1 MRKEIPWTKAV
12 LDTFLEESG
21 INYRIELGDEKAIIL
36 EGLLKTRLAGWT
48 ISKQAIKYNISVDTV
63 NKYIREMIETDEVKE
78 RKNMGCSVL
87 LIVGILAPIIGL
99 LIMTGSNDYGTQLY

>member
-63 NKYIREMIETDEVKE
+63 NKYIREIKD
-78 RKNMGCSVL
+78 L
-87 LIVGILAPIIGL
+87 Y
-99 LIMTGSNDYGTQLY
+99 DQTQLLCSELPLRKKSKKELNQQDT

>member
-12 LDTFLEESG
+12 VDTFLEESG

-36 EGLLKTRLAGWT
+36 EGLLKTRLAGWI

-63 NKYIREMIETDEVKE
+63 NKYIREIKD
-78 RKNMGCSVL
+78 L
-87 LIVGILAPIIGL
+87 Y
-99 LIMTGSNDYGTQLY
+99 DQTQLLCSELPPRKKSKKELNQQDT

>member
-12 LDTFLEESG
+12 IDTFLEESG

-63 NKYIREMIETDEVKE
+63 NKYIREIKD
-78 RKNMGCSVL
+78 L
-87 LIVGILAPIIGL
+87 Y
-99 LIMTGSNDYGTQLY
+99 DQTQLLCSELPLRKKSKKELNQQDT